1 MDSTTTSLIYLL
13 AWFTLYII
21 FRFLRL
27 EKRGLTAKPLYF
39 IFRSTRL
46 NKALER
52 LAKRNR
58 MFWRVSAN
66 IGVAFGVGLMILA
79 VYSLARG
86 AFALAF
92 KTPEATPVIVLVPL
106 PGLTISW
113 ENSPYIMVAV
123 VILAVTHELAHGIAS
138 LIDDVPLK
146 SAGIFSFLFFFSGAL
161 VEIDDQKLEKTGHS
175 TRLRVFAAGSSV
187 NLVTWLLVLIL
198 MYSFIPS
205 ISPFYDTSPSGV
217 LITDLIDGGAAQTAG
232 INRWDVI
239 YSFNGT
245 AIAGYERLSSYLSG
259 IKPNSVLVASTN
271 RGTLTITTRTHPSN
285 SSRPYLGVSAFN
297 YYAPRLPIF
306 PVAFPFHLY
315 QLERWMATIMIAFAV
330 FNMLPMVPFDGDK
343 LLASILRVFG
353 VEKIKEARTLASVFC
368 LIIIGLNF
376 ALSLWRYGSIQFLG

>member
-1 MDSTTTSLIYLL
+1 MDSATTSLIYLL

-21 FRFLRL
+21 FRISGL

-39 IFRSTRL
+39 IYRSTRL

-52 LAKRNR
+52 LAKRGR

-66 IGVAFGVGLMILA
+66 IGIAFGVGLMILA

-92 KTPEATPVIVLVPL
+92 KTPEATPISVLVPL

-113 ENSPYIMVAV
+113 ENSPYIMIAV
-123 VILAVTHELAHGIAS
+123 IILAISHELAHGIAS

-146 SAGIFSFLFFFSGAL
+146 SAGIFSLLFFSAAF

-198 MYSFIPS
+198 MYNFLPS
-205 ISPFYDTSPSGV
+205 ISPFYDTSPSGA
-217 LITDLIDGGAAQTAG
+217 LITDLVEGGAAQTAG
-232 INRWDVI
+232 IERWDVI
-239 YSFNGT
+239 YAFNGT
-245 AIAGYERLSSYLSG
+245 AIAGYEGLSSYLSG
-259 IKPNSVLVASTN
+259 IKPNSVLVATTN
-271 RGTLTITTRTHPSN
+271 KGISTITTGTHPLN
-285 SSRPYLGVSAFN
+285 SSRPYLGVSVFN
-297 YYAPRLPIF
+297 YYAPRLSIF

-315 QLERWMATIMIAFAV
+315 QLERWMATIMIAVAL
-330 FNMLPMVPFDGDK
+330 FNMLPIFPFDGDRF
-343 LLASILRVFG
+343 LVSILKAFNVGRV
-353 VEKIKEARTLASVFC
+353 KEMRTLASMLC
-368 LIIIGLNF
+368 LLIIGLNF
-376 ALSLWRYGSIQFLG
+376 ALSLWLYGSIEFLG

>member
-1 MDSTTTSLIYLL
+1 MDSATTSLIYLL
-13 AWFTLYII
+13 AWFTLYVI
-21 FRFLRL
+21 FRISGL

-39 IFRSTRL
+39 IYRSTRL

-52 LAKRNR
+52 LAKRGR

-66 IGVAFGVGLMILA
+66 MGVAFGVGLMILA

-92 KTPEATPVIVLVPL
+92 KTAEATPVSVLVPL

-138 LIDDVPLK
+138 LIDDIPLK
-146 SAGIFSFLFFFSGAL
+146 STGIFSFLFFSAAF
-161 VEIDDQKLEKTGHS
+161 VEIDDQKLEKTGNS

-205 ISPFYDTSPSGV
+205 ISPFYNTSPSGV
-217 LITDLIDGGAAQTAG
+217 LVTDLIEGGAAQTAG
-232 INRWDVI
+232 IERWDVI
-239 YSFNGT
+239 YALNGT
-245 AIAGYERLSSYLSG
+245 AMVGYEGLSSYLSS
-259 IKPNSVLVASTN
+259 IKPNSLLVASTN
-271 RGTLTITTRTHPSN
+271 KGTVTITTRTHPSN
-285 SSRPYLGVSAFN
+285 SSRPYLGVSVFD
-297 YYAPRLPIF
+297 YYAPKLPIF
-306 PVAFPFHLY
+306 SVASPFHLY
-315 QLERWMATIMIAFAV
+315 QFERWMATIMIAVAL
-330 FNMLPMVPFDGDK
+330 FNMLPIFPFDGDK
-343 LLASILRVFG
+343 FLASILRAIG
-353 VEKIKEARTLASVFC
+353 VRRIKEMRTLASMLC

>member
-1 MDSTTTSLIYLL
+1 MDSATTPLIYLL

-21 FRFLRL
+21 FRISGL

-39 IFRSTRL
+39 IYRSTRL

-52 LAKRNR
+52 LARRGR

-66 IGVAFGVGLMILA
+66 VGIAFGVGLMILA

-92 KTPEATPVIVLVPL
+92 KTPEATPISVMVPL

-113 ENSPYIMVAV
+113 ENSPYIMVAI

-146 SAGIFSFLFFFSGAL
+146 SAGIFSLLFFSAAF

-198 MYSFIPS
+198 MYNFIPS
-205 ISPFYDTSPSGV
+205 ISPFYDTGPSGV
-217 LITDLIDGGAAQTAG
+217 LITDLIEGGAAQTAG
-232 INRWDVI
+232 IERWDVI
-239 YSFNGT
+239 YAFNGT
-245 AIAGYERLSSYLSG
+245 AIAGYEGLSSYLSS

-271 RGTLTITTRTHPSN
+271 RGTLTIGTRTHPSN
-285 SSRPYLGVSAFN
+285 SSRPYLGVSVFN
-297 YYAPRLPIF
+297 YYAPKLPVF
-306 PVAFPFHLY
+306 PVALPFHLY
-315 QLERWMATIMIAFAV
+315 QLERWMATIMIAVAL
-330 FNMLPMVPFDGDK
+330 FNMLPIFPFDGDK
-343 LLASILRVFG
+343 FLVSILRAFG
-353 VEKIKEARTLASVFC
+353 VGRIKEMRTLASMLC
-368 LIIIGLNF
+368 LFIIGLNF
-376 ALSLWRYGSIQFLG
+376 ALSLWRYGSIEFLG

>member
-1 MDSTTTSLIYLL
+1 MDSATTSLIYLL

-21 FRFLRL
+21 FRISGL

-39 IFRSTRL
+39 TYRSTRL
-46 NKALER
+46 NRALER
-52 LAKRNR
+52 LAKRGR
-58 MFWRVSAN
+58 MFWRVLAN

-92 KTPEATPVIVLVPL
+92 KTPEATPISVLVPL

-113 ENSPYIMVAV
+113 ENSPYIMIAV
-123 VILAVTHELAHGIAS
+123 VILAVTHELGHGIAS

-146 SAGIFSFLFFFSGAL
+146 SAGIFSLLFFSAAF
-161 VEIDDQKLEKTGHS
+161 VEIDDQKLEKTEHS

-198 MYSFIPS
+198 MYNFIPS
-205 ISPFYDTSPSGV
+205 ISPFYETSPSGV
-217 LITDLIDGGAAQTAG
+217 LITNLVEGGAAQTAG
-232 INRWDVI
+232 IERWDVI
-239 YSFNGT
+239 YAFNGT
-245 AIAGYERLSSYLSG
+245 AIAGYEGLSSYLSS
-259 IKPNSVLVASTN
+259 IKPNSHLVASTN

-285 SSRPYLGVSAFN
+285 SSRPYLGVSVFN
-297 YYAPRLPIF
+297 YYAPKLPIF
-306 PVAFPFHLY
+306 SVAFPFHLY
-315 QLERWMATIMIAFAV
+315 QLERWMATIMIAVAL
-330 FNMLPMVPFDGDK
+330 FNMLPIFPFDGDRF
-343 LLASILRVFG
+343 LVSILKAFNVGR
-353 VEKIKEARTLASVFC
+353 IKEMRTLASMLC

>member
-1 MDSTTTSLIYLL
+1 MDGATTSLIYLL

-21 FRFLRL
+21 FRTLKL

-39 IFRSTRL
+39 IYRSTRL
-46 NKALER
+46 NNALER
-52 LAKRNR
+52 LAKRGR

-66 IGVAFGVGLMILA
+66 MGVAFGVGLMILA

-92 KTPEATPVIVLVPL
+92 KTPEAAPISVLVPL

-138 LIDDVPLK
+138 LIDDIPLK
-146 SAGIFSFLFFFSGAL
+146 STGIFSFLFFSAAF
-161 VEIDDQKLEKTGHS
+161 VEIDDQKLEKSGHS

-205 ISPFYDTSPSGV
+205 ISPFYNTSPSGV
-217 LITDLIDGGAAQTAG
+217 LVTDLIEGGAAQTAG
-232 INRWDVI
+232 IERWDVI
-239 YSFNGT
+239 YALNGT
-245 AIAGYERLSSYLSG
+245 TIAGYEELSSYLSS
-259 IKPNSVLVASTN
+259 IKPNSHLVASTN
-271 RGTLTITTRTHPSN
+271 KGTATITTRTHPSN
-285 SSRPYLGVSAFN
+285 SSRPYLGVSVFN
-297 YYAPRLPIF
+297 YYAPKLPIF
-306 PVAFPFHLY
+306 SVASPFHLY
-315 QLERWMATIMIAFAV
+315 QLERWMATIMIAVAL
-330 FNMLPMVPFDGDK
+330 FNMLPIFPFDGDK
-343 LLASILRVFG
+343 FLVSILRAIG
-353 VEKIKEARTLASVFC
+353 VGRIKEMRTLASMLC

-376 ALSLWRYGSIQFLG
+376 ALSVWRYGSIQFLG

>member
-1 MDSTTTSLIYLL
+1 MDSATTSLIYLL

-21 FRFLRL
+21 FRISGL

-39 IFRSTRL
+39 IYRSTRL

-52 LAKRNR
+52 LAKRGR

-66 IGVAFGVGLMILA
+66 IGIAFGVGLMILA

-92 KTPEATPVIVLVPL
+92 KTPEATPISVLVPL

-113 ENSPYIMVAV
+113 ENSPYIMIAV
-123 VILAVTHELAHGIAS
+123 IILAISHELAHGIAS

-146 SAGIFSFLFFFSGAL
+146 SAGIFSLLFFSAAF

-198 MYSFIPS
+198 MYNFIPS
-205 ISPFYDTSPSGV
+205 ISPFYDNNPSGV
-217 LITDLIDGGAAQTAG
+217 LITDLVEGGAAQTAG
-232 INRWDVI
+232 IERWDVI
-239 YSFNGT
+239 YAFNGT
-245 AIAGYERLSSYLSG
+245 AIAGYEGLSSYLSG
-259 IKPNSVLVASTN
+259 IKPNSVLVATTN
-271 RGTLTITTRTHPSN
+271 KGISTITTRTHPLN
-285 SSRPYLGVSAFN
+285 SSRPYLGVSVFN
-297 YYAPRLPIF
+297 YYAPRLSIF

-315 QLERWMATIMIAFAV
+315 QLERWMATIMIAVAL
-330 FNMLPMVPFDGDK
+330 FNMLPIFPFDGDRF
-343 LLASILRVFG
+343 LVSILKAFNVGRV
-353 VEKIKEARTLASVFC
+353 KEMRTLASMLC
-368 LIIIGLNF
+368 LLIIGLNF
-376 ALSLWRYGSIQFLG
+376 ALSLWLYGSIEFLG

>member
-1 MDSTTTSLIYLL
+1 MDSATTSLIYLL

-21 FRFLRL
+21 FRTSGL
-27 EKRGLTAKPLYF
+27 EKRGVTAKPLYF
-39 IFRSTRL
+39 IYRSTRL

-52 LAKRNR
+52 LAKRNK

-92 KTPEATPVIVLVPL
+92 KTPEATPVSVLVPL

-113 ENSPYIMVAV
+113 GNSPYIMVAV

-146 SAGIFSFLFFFSGAL
+146 SAGIFSLLFFSGAF

-187 NLVTWLLVLIL
+187 NLVAWLLVLIL

-217 LITDLIDGGAAQTAG
+217 LITDLIEGGAAQTAG
-232 INRWDVI
+232 IERWDVI
-239 YSFNGT
+239 YALNGT
-245 AIAGYERLSSYLSG
+245 SIAGYEGLSSYLSS
-259 IKPNSVLVASTN
+259 IKPNSLLVASTN
-271 RGTLTITTRTHPSN
+271 KGTLTVTTRTHPSN
-285 SSRPYLGVSAFN
+285 SSRPYLGVSVFN
-297 YYAPRLPIF
+297 YYGPKLPIF
-306 PVAFPFHLY
+306 PVAVPFHLY
-315 QLERWMATIMIAFAV
+315 QLERWMATIMIAVAL
-330 FNMLPMVPFDGDK
+330 FNMLPITPFDGDK
-343 LLASILRVFG
+343 FLASMLRVFG
-353 VEKIKEARTLASVFC
+353 VKRIKEARSLASMLC

-376 ALSLWRYGSIQFLG
+376 VLSLWRYGSIEFLG

>member
-1 MDSTTTSLIYLL
+1 MDSATTSLIYLL

-21 FRFLRL
+21 FRTSGL
-27 EKRGLTAKPLYF
+27 EKRGVIAKPLYF
-39 IFRSTRL
+39 IYRSTCL

-52 LAKRNR
+52 LAMRGR

-92 KTPEATPVIVLVPL
+92 KTPEATPVSVLVPL

-123 VILAVTHELAHGIAS
+123 VILAITHELAHGIAS
-138 LIDDVPLK
+138 LIDDIPLK
-146 SAGIFSFLFFFSGAL
+146 SAGIFSLMFFSGAF

-187 NLVTWLLVLIL
+187 NLVTWLVVLIL

-217 LITDLIDGGAAQTAG
+217 LITDLIEGGAAQTAG
-232 INRWDVI
+232 IERWDVV
-239 YSFNGT
+239 YALNGT
-245 AIAGYERLSSYLSG
+245 AIAGYEGLSSYLSS
-259 IKPNSVLVASTN
+259 IKPNSLLLASTN
-271 RGTLTITTRTHPSN
+271 KGTLTITTRTHPSN
-285 SSRPYLGVSAFN
+285 SSRPYLGVSVFN
-297 YYAPRLPIF
+297 YYAPKLPIF

-315 QLERWMATIMIAFAV
+315 QLERWMATIMIAVAL
-330 FNMLPMVPFDGDK
+330 FNMLPIAPFDGDK
-343 LLASILRVFG
+343 FLASMLRVFG
-353 VEKIKEARTLASVFC
+353 VKRIKEARTLASMLC
-368 LIIIGLNF
+368 LLIIGLNF
-376 ALSLWRYGSIQFLG
+376 VLSLWRYGSIEFLG